1 MHRALAILFFLAGC
15 GGSGADVSGTVAG
28 QGFTAGAAWWGANF
42 IVLTETDYDCIDMSW
57 VKSSYDDEH
66 PPGDEAKRFLQ
77 FMFNSGGEVAKG
89 VFTISETDESPVS
102 AGFWNYTGARAR
114 PVPRADREPPDHR
127 GVRQRQGERQLQRDV
142 RRRPA
147 RGNARQD
154 RLVHEHQEQRVERL
168 TFSARRTGA
177 DSRPGPPS

>member
-102 AGFWNYTGARAR
+102 AGFWNYTGAAL
-114 PVPRADREPPDHR
+114 DQFH
-127 GVRQRQGERQLQRDV
+127 G
-142 RRRPA
+142 
-147 RGNARQD
+147 
-154 RLVHEHQEQRVERL
+154 
-168 TFSARRTGA
+168 RTGSLQITEVSGS
-177 DSRPGPPS
+177 DKVSGNFNVMFDDGQLEGTLDKIDWCTNIKSNVSSD